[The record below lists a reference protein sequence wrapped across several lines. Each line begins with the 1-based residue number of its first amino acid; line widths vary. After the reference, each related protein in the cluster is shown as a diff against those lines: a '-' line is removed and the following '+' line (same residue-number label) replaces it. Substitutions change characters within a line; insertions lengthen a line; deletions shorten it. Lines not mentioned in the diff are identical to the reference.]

1 MAVWKIKADES
12 AVINSEP
19 IFEYSYTGKLTIP
32 TGQLI
37 VYKKDSTGFWL
48 SETSSVIRN
57 LRIDWLNS
65 KSFDHAGISSI
76 NISEDRNFGY
86 DIAIDFTHGS
96 VNFSQNFA
104 KWPQTSCDAT
114 GCETLRKLT
123 EKDIPTDES
132 IIDLADVFIRK
143 YGIDRELYGVPM
155 VSSEWKNEYKKQ
167 QSEWTDAYIPE
178 SYTVTYPIKID
189 NQYLYEES
197 SGYRGIVFTID
208 IRNNRISNVTG
219 IEKYNLI
226 ASKYQVLD
234 ETKIQAMI
242 QSGGRTIWETKGSGV
257 VTKITLAD
265 PVLGYIRIYG
275 EWKDGISN
283 DFFVPA
289 YIFKVQNKPTDT
301 YIPDTVTIPLV
312 EGFSENTL
320 PNTPTMEPMMIR

>member
-1 MAVWKIKADES
+1 MAVWKIKTDES
-12 AVINSEP
+12 AVINNEP

-57 LRIDWLNS
+57 LHIDWLDS
-65 KSFDHAGISSI
+65 KSFDHAEISGI
-76 NISEDRNFGY
+76 NISE
-86 DIAIDFTHGS
+86 
-96 VNFSQNFA
+96 
-104 KWPQTSCDAT
+104 
-114 GCETLRKLT
+114 RKLT
-123 EKDIPTDES
+123 EKDIPTNES
-132 IIDLADVFIRK
+132 IIGLADVFIRK

-167 QSEWTDAYIPE
+167 QSEWIDAYIPE

-242 QSGGRTIWETKGSGV
+242 QSGGRTIWEAKGSGV

-301 YIPDTVTIPLV
+301 YIPDIVTIPLV

-320 PNTPTMEPMMIR
+320 PNTPTTEPMMR